1 MGELTEQEKQEMFE
15 ALQEIFSSS
24 SEEVII
30 SEKRKILEVVAK
42 AYTFYRDEG
51 NESEE
56 AFIKAIV
63 AGDKYIDERHGQTAY
78 WGLG

>member
-1 MGELTEQEKQEMFE
+1 MGELTEQEKQVMFE
-15 ALQEIFSSS
+15 ALQETFSS
-24 SEEVII
+24 SEETIV
-30 SEKRKILEVVAK
+30 SEKRKVLEVVAK

-63 AGDKYIDERHGQTAY
+63 AGDKYIDEKHGRTSG